1 MDTVLRRSTGD
12 RSFGAKA
19 PLAEYTVSAS
29 YGAPAAGSSIP
40 EGLSSRPAAAG
51 IRAQLSNLTKE
62 EGLYSRPAV
71 AGIVSSS

>member
-29 YGAPAAGSSIP
+29 YGAGAAGSSIP
-40 EGLSSRPAAAG
+40 EGLSSRPA
-51 IRAQLSNLTKE
+51 
-62 EGLYSRPAV
+62 V
-71 AGIVSSS
+71 AGIVFRITSPDNINLWYIWGASASKTAEI